1 MGRLQ
6 TGRLENLIRRWGSI
20 KGGGSVLSETL
31 GDVFPILDL
40 ENLPP
45 ELLLPAGISMFAGS
59 VSATGSA
66 GNLAGIGIVNSVDS
80 GMILTIT
87 KFHVKTVAVQAIS
100 CGIQT
105 PIATAINTRNLDTR
119 SAQNFQGS
127 ARLFGSS
134 NTAGVLGN
142 FIIDTQA
149 TIDRE
154 VTVPHGIVVLTPG
167 TSFQCT
173 ASVVAT
179 LLRGTFFGYLR
190 LAEPSELS
198 F

>member
-31 GDVFPILDL
+31 GDVFPVLDL

-45 ELLLPAGISMFAGS
+45 ELLLPAGISMVSGS
-59 VSATGSA
+59 VSATG
-66 GNLAGIGIVNSVDS
+66 GVGDLGGVGILNLAGS
-80 GMILTIT
+80 GMILTLT
-87 KFHVKTVAVQAIS
+87 KFHVKTAAVQGIS
-100 CGIQT
+100 CGLRT
-105 PIATAINTRNLDTR
+105 PRTPDINTRNMDSR
-119 SAQNFQGS
+119 SAQNFNGA
-127 ARLFGSS
+127 ARLFSEAATGG
-134 NTAGVLGN
+134 ALGN

-149 TIDRE
+149 DIDRE
-154 VTVPHGIVVLTPG
+154 VTVPHGICVLAPG
-167 TSFQCT
+167 GTFQLT
-173 ASVVAT
+173 ASITNTLIRAT
-179 LLRGTFFGYLR
+179 FWAYLR